1 MVDVDSDHIKYLDN
15 MAQALQCVTTQLAGV
30 NDLSKGYFTILSNFL
45 LQYGMEHCK
54 TGEFNEQE
62 LIR

>member
-30 NDLSKGYFTILSNFL
+30 NELSKGHFTILSNFL
-45 LQYGMEHCK
+45 L
-54 TGEFNEQE
+54 
-62 LIR
+62 